1 MNSPDTASTSSA
13 STSPGTQA
21 VDNPNAGQK
30 GRRTLL
36 AGLAVALAVFW
47 LTTCVVFVDES
58 EVVVVERLGTITAVL
73 DQPDQRGLNFK
84 LPWPVGTARRFDR
97 RVLLFDPPG
106 REVFTRD
113 RKNVTV
119 DAYVCWKIAEQPATD
134 AGSLDARPAVRF
146 FRSLGSAPAAHAR
159 LETRVRSAIASRLAQ
174 VELSD
179 LMSVANS
186 ESQAAAVDVSLA
198 SLARN
203 LLADVRQRDDEE
215 QSVTDRL
222 GIEVVDVRIKR
233 INFPLG
239 NQQAVFERMKS
250 ERQKIADGYRSGGL
264 AQNTVIR
271 SQADR
276 QYAEIMSKA
285 DAEAERIRG
294 QAEAEALAILN
305 AAHARDPEFYQTM
318 KTLDAYR
325 EILNEKTT
333 LVLST
338 SSSLL
343 RDLVADRNSETASSR
358 SEPQN
363 LAIPADAP
371 AENTATNPSPNSDAE
386 SNTGTQ
392 PDSKVEPEQQR

>member
-1 MNSPDTASTSSA
+1 MTDSGTREFASDTALNTEA
-13 STSPGTQA
+13 RGYRPVVATIVG
-21 VDNPNAGQK
+21 
-30 GRRTLL
+30 LL
-36 AGLAVALAVFW
+36 AVYW
-47 LTTCVVFVDES
+47 LTTCVLFVDES

-73 DQPDQRGLNFK
+73 DQAEQRGLNFK
-84 LPWPVGTARRFDR
+84 LPWPIGTARRFDR

-119 DAYVCWKIAEQPATD
+119 DAYVCWKLADASTTEADSIAD
-134 AGSLDARPAVRF
+134 RPAVRF
-146 FRSLGSAPAAHAR
+146 LRSLGSSTAAQAR
-159 LETRVRSAIASRLAQ
+159 LETRVRSALASRLAEVELTDLLAVTNPESQ
-174 VELSD
+174 VES
-179 LMSVANS
+179 S
-186 ESQAAAVDVSLA
+186 EASLA
-198 SLARN
+198 SLAES
-203 LLADVRQRDDEE
+203 LLADVRQRNDEE
-215 QSVTDRL
+215 LSVTDRL

-250 ERQKIADGYRSGGL
+250 ERQKIADAYRSAGL

-276 QYAEIMSKA
+276 QYAEIMAKA

-305 AAHARDPEFYQTM
+305 AAHARDPEFYRTM
-318 KTLDAYR
+318 RTLDAYR
-325 EILNEKTT
+325 DILNEKTT

-343 RDLVADRNSETASSR
+343 QELTAVRDTSNADRSEVPGEAASENAEGR
-358 SEPQN
+358 SSEN
-363 LAIPADAP
+363 ADANGA
-371 AENTATNPSPNSDAE
+371 AEAEAASQASPL
-386 SNTGTQ
+386 
-392 PDSKVEPEQQR
+392 KPEQR

>member
-1 MNSPDTASTSSA
+1 MNNSATNTDSSRETTETPVPSP
-13 STSPGTQA
+13 
-21 VDNPNAGQK
+21 K
-30 GRRTLL
+30 GRRNAI
-36 AGLAVALAVFW
+36 AGLAGVLAAVW
-47 LTTCVVFVDES
+47 MSTSIVFVDES

-73 DQPDQRGLNFK
+73 DQPAQRGLNFK
-84 LPWPVGTARRFDR
+84 LPWPIGTTRRFDR
-97 RVLLFDPPG
+97 RILLFDPPG

-119 DAYVCWKIAEQPATD
+119 DAYVCWKIAESPGAK
-134 AGSLDARPAVRF
+134 SLDTRPAVRF
-146 FRSLGSAPAAHAR
+146 FRSLGNSTTAQAR

-179 LMSVANS
+179 LMAVTDP
-186 ESQAAAVDVSLA
+186 ESQTTAEVSLA
-198 SLARN
+198 SLARD
-203 LLADVRQRDDEE
+203 LLADVRQRSDEK

-250 ERQKIADGYRSGGL
+250 ERQKIADGYRSAGL

-294 QAEAEALAILN
+294 EAEAEALAILN
-305 AAHARDPEFYQTM
+305 AAHARDPEFYRTM
-318 KTLDAYR
+318 RTLDAYQD
-325 EILNEKTT
+325 IFNEKTT

-343 RDLVADRNSETASSR
+343 KDLVDVDTEARKTA
-358 SEPQN
+358 
-363 LAIPADAP
+363 AP
-371 AENTATNPSPNSDAE
+371 GDLQNTANDESIDESPRS
-386 SNTGTQ
+386 
-392 PDSKVEPEQQR
+392 SKSEDGVNEKDTVKQEQR

>member
-1 MNSPDTASTSSA
+1 MNNSTIAPDEFAETPSA
-13 STSPGTQA
+13 ATGR
-21 VDNPNAGQK
+21 
-30 GRRTLL
+30 GRRTAI
-36 AGLAVALAVFW
+36 AGLAGVLAIAW
-47 LTTCVVFVDES
+47 LTTCILFVDES

-84 LPWPVGTARRFDR
+84 LPWPIGTARRFDR
-97 RVLLFDPPG
+97 RILLFDPPG

-119 DAYVCWKIAEQPATD
+119 DAYVCWKIAESPATD
-134 AGSLDARPAVRF
+134 SIDTRPAVRF
-146 FRSLGSAPAAHAR
+146 FRSLGSSATAQAR
-159 LETRVRSAIASRLAQ
+159 LETRVRSAFASRLAQ

-179 LMSVANS
+179 LMAVTGS
-186 ESQAAAVDVSLA
+186 ESQVASDVSLA
-198 SLARN
+198 SLARD
-203 LLADVRQRDDEE
+203 LLADVRQRSDED

-250 ERQKIADGYRSGGL
+250 ERQKIADAYRSAGL

-294 QAEAEALAILN
+294 EAEAEALAILN
-305 AAHARDPEFYQTM
+305 AAHARDPEFYRTM
-318 KTLDAYR
+318 RTLDAYR
-325 EILNEKTT
+325 DILNEKTT

-343 RDLVADRNSETASSR
+343 KDLVNDDTAAPRTSEARDLRVDPAGELQNGPAKNKADT
-358 SEPQN
+358 
-363 LAIPADAP
+363 
-371 AENTATNPSPNSDAE
+371 PN
-386 SNTGTQ
+386 
-392 PDSKVEPEQQR
+392 KEQR

>member
-1 MNSPDTASTSSA
+1 MNNSTIAQDEFADPPSTTA
-13 STSPGTQA
+13 GR
-21 VDNPNAGQK
+21 
-30 GRRTLL
+30 GRRTAITGL
-36 AGLAVALAVFW
+36 AGVLAIAW
-47 LTTCVVFVDES
+47 LTTCVLFVDES

-84 LPWPVGTARRFDR
+84 LPWPIGTTRRFDR
-97 RVLLFDPPG
+97 RILLFDPPG

-119 DAYVCWKIAEQPATD
+119 DAYVCWKIAETSATD
-134 AGSLDARPAVRF
+134 SIDTRPAVRF
-146 FRSLGSAPAAHAR
+146 FRSLGSSATAQAR

-179 LMSVANS
+179 LMAVTNP
-186 ESQAAAVDVSLA
+186 ESQAITDVSLA
-198 SLARN
+198 SLARD
-203 LLADVRQRDDEE
+203 LLADVRQRSDEG

-222 GIEVVDVRIKR
+222 GIEIVDVRIKR

-250 ERQKIADGYRSGGL
+250 ERQKIADGYRSAGL

-294 QAEAEALAILN
+294 EAEAEALAILN
-305 AAHARDPEFYQTM
+305 AAHARDPEFYRTM
-318 KTLDAYR
+318 RTLDAYR
-325 EILNEKTT
+325 EIINEKTT

-343 RDLVADRNSETASSR
+343 RDLVTDNTAALPTSETGDTQADPAGDSQSK
-358 SEPQN
+358 P
-363 LAIPADAP
+363 AKDKADAP
-371 AENTATNPSPNSDAE
+371 R
-386 SNTGTQ
+386 
-392 PDSKVEPEQQR
+392 KEQR